1 MGQSTGRTRASRAYT
16 LEANLGAEL
25 TGSVILTSETIDK
38 PLASDNLQLVMQAS
52 VNHKSTLTCL
62 LPTPI
67 GRVYIIGK
75 VEKQY

>member
-1 MGQSTGRTRASRAYT
+1 MCKVSIKRLSMHGILYT
-16 LEANLGAEL
+16 EANLGAEL
-25 TGSVILTSETIDK
+25 TGSAILTSETIDK

-52 VNHKSTLTCL
+52 ANHKSTLTCL

-75 VEKQY
+75 SV